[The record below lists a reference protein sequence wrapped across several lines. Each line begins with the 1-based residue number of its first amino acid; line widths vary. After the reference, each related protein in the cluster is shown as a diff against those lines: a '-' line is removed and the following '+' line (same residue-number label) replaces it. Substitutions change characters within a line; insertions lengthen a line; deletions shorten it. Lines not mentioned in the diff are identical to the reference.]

1 VKLENEFVVPAPV
14 ERAWEVMLDIEKIA
28 PCLPGATVE
37 KANGGRYEG
46 TMTVKLGPIVNRY
59 NGTLEIQES
68 DEAARRAVL
77 SAKAREARGQGTASA
92 TITSTLESVDDGT
105 RVKVETDVRITGPA
119 AQFGRGVMQDV
130 SAKLMRDFADC
141 LAQRMAEP
149 DGAADGKG
157 SPEAAEAAAKAGK
170 PEAGKGKAAAGKA
183 AAGKGK
189 AGAEGTTEGTTP
201 ATGEAAGEGTS
212 AGDPSGAGTAA
223 GEGTSEETP
232 PAAGEAAGKGTPPGT
247 GEAATA
253 EAETAEAAA
262 ASESRPAPEASDGP
276 RAPDVL
282 DLGAASREAVLK
294 RAAPIV
300 AGAVAVVFVLLRLR
314 RR

>member
-14 ERAWEVMLDIEKIA
+14 ERAWEVMLDIERIA
-28 PCLPGATVE
+28 PCLE
-37 KANGGRYEG
+37 KANGGKYEG

-92 TITSTLESVDDGT
+92 TITSTMETVDDGT
-105 RVKVETDVRITGPA
+105 RVKVETDIRITGPA

-149 DGAADGKG
+149 AAANDGKP
-157 SPEAAEAAAKAGK
+157 SPEAAEAAAKSGK
-170 PEAGKGKAAAGKA
+170 PASGKGKAAAGKPA
-183 AAGKGK
+183 TGTAATKEAASAEGGAAGE
-189 AGAEGTTEGTTP
+189 GAP
-201 ATGEAAGEGTS
+201 GEAAGEKTPEGT
-212 AGDPSGAGTAA
+212 PSEVVG
-223 GEGTSEETP
+223 GEGTPS
-232 PAAGEAAGKGTPPGT
+232 

-253 EAETAEAAA
+253 ETKTAEAAA
-262 ASESRPAPEASDGP
+262 AAESRPEPTADEGP
-276 RAPDVL
+276 RAAEVL
-282 DLGAASREAVLK
+282 DLGAASKEAVLK
-294 RAAPIV
+294 RAVPII
-300 AGAVAVVFVLLRLR
+300 AGAAAVVLILLRLR